1 MMEAV
6 RGIGGRRDTGGRPR
20 VLARDTYRRSAV
32 QGTDSSSEL
41 SLGERIVVTSIAG
54 QMALG
59 VVAHSRDESSAVKSM

>member
-1 MMEAV
+1 MIAS
-6 RGIGGRRDTGGRPR
+6 TTY
-20 VLARDTYRRSAV
+20 RDTYRRSAV